1 MIGTDR
7 KERGREGR
15 MERREEEWQK
25 KRRREEE
32 QKKEGLLGCRNV
44 G

>member
-25 KRRREEE
+25 KGRREEE
-32 QKKEGLLGCRNV
+32 KKKEGLLGCRNV